1 MITTTTTSI
10 EGKRIVKYLGIVTG
24 EAVISSKMFEDLFRT
39 LKGIVGGDSK
49 RFEQNLSRAKSIA
62 IKHMRDS
69 AEALGA
75 NAVVGVDLDYSTL
88 RTGETV
94 LMVIANGTA
103 VLLEDGEKK
112 S

>member
-1 MITTTTTSI
+1 MITTTTTSV

-62 IKHMRDS
+62 IKHMRES
-69 AEALGA
+69 AEQLGA
-75 NAVVGVDLDYSTL
+75 NAVIGVDLDYAALGTS
-88 RTGETV
+88 ETV

-103 VLLEDGEKK
+103 VLLEERERE
-112 S
+112 